1 MKTGFVRRAMAF
13 FLAVVLCT
21 GSLTLLIGADGTATA
36 ATGEGMRFEAE
47 DRFETATTLAAE
59 PLTFEAEFAL
69 LDTTGGW
76 KGTIFGNYVAT
87 KGDYGMNFDLGW
99 NRNYGVF
106 PRIMYGAN
114 QRITFE
120 SIDLRTVAAPGESIH
135 LAITIV
141 RHPETEVADDVATC
155 YINGVKKAE
164 KTGLSIGDLK
174 TDRVFYLGGDCQTDA
189 DTGAFAY
196 PFLGILKNV
205 RLYSDVRTEAEI
217 AADAQGFSAED
228 KSLIVAYD
236 LTSKT
241 PLADLSGKG
250 NDLFNQRSYSD
261 VFSKEIVYAYYLDF
275 ERPIHTF
282 VASLDLPSFSSKE
295 NVIFGDYVNDEIE
308 YVNFSINAAGAPK
321 LSFSTA
327 AGETVHAT
335 FDTVDVRGK
344 MTEVALVHSDT
355 DVKCYIDGELRQTI
369 TGDFAYHAD
378 AFSEADILDSGRVDP
393 NGQYFMLGGECNT
406 ENEGFFSGELP
417 YVALY
422 AEPLTEG
429 ELNAVR
435 TLGAA
440 AELDSTVAYY
450 DIANAKPGRID
461 DQSGNGEHL
470 SRLRY
475 NSSLMTPDNLYSRT
489 EPLGDYAYSFAVV
502 GDTQRQI
509 MKDEPAGSTKWT
521 ARYYDWLVDNKDEKK
536 IKYVLGMGDITQ
548 NDIDSEWVLAKSQI
562 VKLDAAG
569 IPYSL
574 IMGNHDSVPQLDKY
588 FADPADDFYTSRVTG
603 YFEDGSLGNY
613 YMNFEVGSTKYMVM
627 NFVFGPSNEALE
639 WASEIV
645 EAHPDR
651 RVIVTTHAYMNW
663 DGTTLDAGDYAPP
676 RGENVNNGEQ
686 IWEKFASQH
695 ENIILVLSGHI
706 SSSEVVA
713 RQDIGVHGNTVTQML
728 VDPQSLHVRSAM
740 ICMLYFNEDGSKVD
754 VEWISAGFTIDE
766 RAKNPESE
774 DLLYRALSP
783 KELVLIPEEYD
794 GDHDGDYTSFEESF
808 DGKTI
813 DDVTLSEKRASG
825 SKVSA
830 ATKDAEEHGDV
841 LHISAAPKA
850 PAEYYLWTSRSAK
863 WPITGTVTNGLLTGT
878 CSKGEIVNA
887 PIPTS
892 DSDASKTYTID
903 GTTYKI
909 VTGGYAD
916 VVAGVGNF
924 MNTTKVK
931 LPAFEADDGELLN
944 LSFDFYVSPSFKHSE
959 GLRCYLTS
967 PDASGTAR
975 RVVLFRMRETA
986 DNVAT
991 LEQGS
996 GMTVVAG
1003 ASTTVLTGD
1012 TWYRMQI
1019 IVDRA
1024 TTLIY
1029 VFLDG
1034 EFIFAASDATLL
1046 GMVGTSA
1053 IPMTF
1058 HADSLQF
1065 ENPRVSGYGDHFGF
1079 IEMDRLTVTT
1089 ETMPIKN
1096 QNLVE
1101 SFDRYAGKE
1110 PTSVFASIGVSG
1122 STVTDAYGS
1131 FAWQIPLSGNAGK
1144 TPLLNTSSY
1153 VAFDGESVMLEAD
1166 YFIVDG
1172 TVGNVSAVFTQYLAK
1187 HDGAS
1192 ETKGTDLVLYQIAA
1206 TGKGYA
1212 TLTLSDGTAHKIAVG
1227 RWNNIALR
1235 LDLAKG
1241 LYDLYIDGRRVSKEL
1256 PLMSGD
1262 VRLSDIIVPADAI
1275 SIGAVSGSNLSGS
1288 VLIDQLRIKESKYPT
1303 VGERPLGNYDFED
1316 YKYSEGMTFGL
1327 NSNDVPPALLTVMKQ
1342 GKNTVLRL
1350 PTTPVGGEDA
1360 YALLLSN
1367 GKSASFDF
1375 VYDPAEP
1382 EKGILNGKEIT
1393 LTADADGVYW
1403 YTSGSSKY
1411 KPVTAAY
1418 AGLAA
1423 GDGNILKPI
1432 SLSHGTYSYETNSTV
1447 LLEADYFIEVGSKGT
1462 VQVMFDKLRTNGEE
1476 KSLGIFD
1483 LDVETGVAVA
1493 KFGSNKTHKE
1503 TFRIGEWNNVKILF
1517 NLKSGDFD
1525 VYINGVLSHTTKGKD
1540 TTFTNVE
1547 IGYSA
1552 ASMWGIVKVGR
1563 ELNKVTPNAGAILVD
1578 DVRVVADSA
1587 AKRAYAADAVMQV
1600 IEGASIRL
1608 SDINSTGIR
1617 FGARFNEAA
1626 LEELKTFLG
1635 AESITIKSRGTLIA
1649 PEQYYLAANAFTHK
1663 ALEALPVSTPYVDV
1677 AFGGAYFQGDVGVY
1691 LPEGDYMVGS
1701 IVNLRD
1707 YNRRFAA
1714 ACYVEL
1720 LVDGRTMLLYSDVVV
1735 RSACEV
1741 ATAALAD
1748 ASVDWSAEQKA
1759 VLERFAGMTK

>member
-69 LDTTGGW
+69 PDTTGGW
-76 KGTIFGNYVAT
+76 KGTIFGNYIAT
-87 KGDYGMNFDLGW
+87 KGDYGMNFDLAW
-99 NRNYGVF
+99 NKSIGVF

-114 QRITFE
+114 NRIAFSE
-120 SIDLRTVAAPGESIH
+120 KDLRTVATPGKYIH
-135 LAITIV
+135 LAITIE
-141 RHPETEVADDVATC
+141 RHPETAEVADDVARC
-155 YINGVKKAE
+155 YVDGELWGEVS
-164 KTGLSIGDLK
+164 GLDVGDLK
-174 TDRVFYLGGDCQTDA
+174 TDRVFYLGGDCQTDN
-189 DTGAFAY
+189 DIFNCYYFKGN
-196 PFLGILKNV
+196 LKNV
-205 RLYSDVRTEAEI
+205 RLYSETRTQEQI
-217 AADAQGFSAED
+217 AKDAQGFSANDE
-228 KSLIVAYD
+228 SLIVAYD

-241 PLADLSGKG
+241 PLADLSKYG
-250 NDLFNQRSYSD
+250 NDLFNMRSYSD
-261 VFSKEIVYAYYLDF
+261 LFSKETVYAYYLDF

-282 VASLDLPSFSSKE
+282 VAAVDLPSFSSKE
-295 NVIFGDYVNDEIE
+295 NVICGDYVNDEIE

-327 AGETVHAT
+327 AGETVHAV

-344 MTEVALVHSDT
+344 LTEVALIHSDT
-355 DVKCYIDGELRQTI
+355 DVKCYVDGELRQTI

-378 AFSEADILDSGRVDP
+378 AFSEADIFDSGRVDP
-393 NGQYFMLGGECNT
+393 NEQYFMLGGESNK
-406 ENEGFFSGELP
+406 ENNGFFSGGLSF
-417 YVALY
+417 VGLY

-429 ELNAVR
+429 ELTAVR

-450 DIANAKPGRID
+450 DVANAKPGRID
-461 DQSGNGEHL
+461 DQSGNGVHL
-470 SRLRY
+470 ARLLL
-475 NSSLMTPDNLYSRT
+475 NSTRTASDNLYPRT

-502 GDTQRQI
+502 GDIQRQV
-509 MKDEPAGSTKWT
+509 MKDEPVGSTKWT
-521 ARYYDWLVDNKDEKK
+521 SRYFDWLVDNKDEKK

-548 NDIDSEWVLAKSQI
+548 NDIDSEWVLVKSQI
-562 VKLDAAG
+562 TKLDAAG

-588 FADPADDFYTSRVTG
+588 FADPTDDFYTSRVSG
-603 YFEDGSLGNY
+603 YYEEGSLGNY
-613 YMNFEVGSTKYMVM
+613 YINFEVGSTKYMVM
-627 NFVFGPSNEALE
+627 NFVFGPSDEALE

-676 RGENVNNGEQ
+676 RGENANNGEK

-695 ENIILVLSGHI
+695 ENIMLVLSGHI

-728 VDPQSLHVRSAM
+728 VDPQAMHVRSAM

-766 RAKNPESE
+766 RATNPDSE

-783 KELVLIPEEYD
+783 KELILIPEEYD
-794 GDHDGDYTSFEESF
+794 GDYTSFEENF

-830 ATKDAEEHGDV
+830 ATKDAETHGDV

-850 PAEYYLWTSRSAK
+850 PAEYYLWSSESAY
-863 WPITGTVTNGLLTGT
+863 WPITGTVTDGLLTGT
-878 CSKGEIVNA
+878 CEKGEIVNA
-887 PIPTS
+887 KVP
-892 DSDASKTYTID
+892 AS
-903 GTTYKI
+903 GS
-909 VTGGYAD
+909 VTGTKVTVNGVSYNLLTGNYID
-916 VVAGVGNF
+916 VRLGIGNF
-924 MNTTKVK
+924 MNPTKVK
-931 LPAFEADDGELLN
+931 LPAFDVDDGEMLN
-944 LSFDFYVSPSFKHSE
+944 ISFDFYASSDFIHNK
-959 GLRCYLTS
+959 GLRCYLHA
-967 PDASGTAR
+967 PDATGAAQRVNLFRVFEEENGRISFLQGEGMTFYAGEG
-975 RVVLFRMRETA
+975 VVL
-986 DNVAT
+986 
-991 LEQGS
+991 QG
-996 GMTVVAG
+996 
-1003 ASTTVLTGD
+1003 D
-1012 TWYRMQI
+1012 EWYRVQI
-1019 IVDRA
+1019 AIDRTTAMIHVFVDG
-1024 TTLIY
+1024 
-1029 VFLDG
+1029 VFA
-1034 EFIFAASDATLL
+1034 FSASNETLL
-1046 GMVGTSA
+1046 GMVVTSA
-1053 IPMTF
+1053 TPMTF
-1058 HADSLQF
+1058 LADSLYF
-1065 ENPRVSGYGDHFGF
+1065 ENPRTKSKTYSEHAGF

-1096 QNLVE
+1096 QSIVE
-1101 SFDRYAGKE
+1101 SFDSYAGKE

-1153 VAFDGESVMLEAD
+1153 VAFDGESVMIEAD

-1172 TVGNVSAVFTQYLAK
+1172 TVGNVSAAFATYVAK
-1187 HDGAS
+1187 RDGAP
-1192 ETKGTDLVLYQIAA
+1192 ETQGTNLALYQIAA

-1212 TLTLSDGTAHKIAVG
+1212 TLTLSDGTAHNIAVG

-1235 LDLAKG
+1235 LDLSG
-1241 LYDLYIDGRRVSKEL
+1241 GTCDLYINGRRVSKDA
-1256 PLMSGD
+1256 PLMAD
-1262 VRLSDIIVPADAI
+1262 DARLSSIIVPSDAI
-1275 SIGAVSGSNLSGS
+1275 AIGAVSGSSLSGS

-1303 VGERPLGNYDFED
+1303 VGEEVLGSYDFEN
-1316 YKYSEGMTFGL
+1316 YKYSEGMTFGF
-1327 NSNDVPPALLTVMKQ
+1327 NGNDVVPPALLTVERQ
-1342 GKNTVLRL
+1342 GKNVVLRL
-1350 PTTPVGGEDA
+1350 PTTPVGGEDT
-1360 YALLLSN
+1360 YALLRSDAKATN
-1367 GKSASFDF
+1367 FDF
-1375 VYDPAEP
+1375 IYDPAEP
-1382 EKGILNGKEIT
+1382 GKGILKGKEIT

-1411 KPVTAAY
+1411 RPVTAAY

-1432 SLSHGTYSYETNSTV
+1432 SLSHNTYSYETNDTV
-1447 LLEADYFIEVGSKGT
+1447 LLEADYFIETGSKGT
-1462 VQVMFDKLRTNGEE
+1462 VQVMFEKLRTNDVE

-1483 LDVETGVAVA
+1483 LNLETGVAVA
-1493 KFGSNKTHKE
+1493 KYGSNTTHKE
-1503 TFRIGEWNNVKILF
+1503 TFRIGEWNNVKIMF

-1525 VYINGVLSHTTKGKD
+1525 VYINGALSHTTKGTD

-1547 IGYSA
+1547 IGYSG
-1552 ASMWGIVKVGR
+1552 ASMWGIAKIAR
-1563 ELNKVTPNAGAILVD
+1563 ELNKVKPNAGAILVD
-1578 DVRVVADSA
+1578 DVRVTADSA
-1587 AKRAYAADAVMQV
+1587 AKRAYAADSVMQV

-1617 FGARFNEAA
+1617 FGARINEEA
-1626 LEELKTFLG
+1626 LEELKDFLG

-1649 PEQYYLAANAFTHK
+1649 PEQYYLAANALTHK
-1663 ALEALPVSTPYVDV
+1663 ALGALPVSTPYVDV
-1677 AFGGAYFQGDVGVY
+1677 AFGGAYFQGDAGVY

-1701 IVNLRD
+1701 IVDLRD

-1720 LVDGRTMLLYSDVVV
+1720 LVDGRTMMLYSDVVV

-1748 ASVDWSAEQKA
+1748 TSLDWSAEQKA
-1759 VLERFAGMTK
+1759 VLERFAGITK